1 MDIFLQSC
9 WDVGYRDSVP
19 ATALSCSAW
28 GGHTR
33 DSIPWMGAQGNP
45 RSQMYGEIK
54 YILIPVNAI
63 D

>member
-9 WDVGYRDSVP
+9 WDGYRDSVP